1 MWLFHREE
9 ISCCCCKM
17 AVPARKE
24 GEARDISVNTE
35 QRDHWLSCSVNN
47 NCQLQLE
54 YFYF

>member
-9 ISCCCCKM
+9 IGCCCCKM